1 MLAKNG
7 QFWSGFPDWSATPF
21 TCITWKLLAGQTIDT
36 ILPTPDSHAGRVWPA
51 RLVETRGEV
60 NIDLF
65 VFARPNVLSLD
76 RGQGKSSLV
85 PRPHFVC
92 PPEKWVWST
101 AYSILVQVCRNAG
114 TLFLSNLTLDVIDDC
129 ISHCVPT
136 IY

>member
-65 VFARPNVLSLD
+65 VFARPNALGSP
-76 RGQGKSSLV
+76 GGGIFT
-85 PRPHFVC
+85 FVSC
-92 PPEKWVWST
+92 PDYFLPSKKVVW
-101 AYSILVQVCRNAG
+101 
-114 TLFLSNLTLDVIDDC
+114 
-129 ISHCVPT
+129 
-136 IY
+136 